1 MSVSINEQKITYL
14 NSKVEQI
21 QDNLELSNNTNV
33 TNTNAVEQNIQ
44 NNTTN
49 ISSISVSSSTN
60 SNSNVYTKTEIDDTF
75 ETKSGAIQALTGQ
88 SVTLDNYYTKSE
100 FNGYALLETYFS
112 ETEINSKI
120 KLDDPNKI
128 ELYNSIIPS
137 STEIDL
143 GSAEKKF
150 RHLYLS
156 DNTLHLGEQE
166 IKANTEGI
174 IMNKIILG
182 DTSSSEQ
189 IKLSVTNS
197 NLVIENETQ
206 NYTQLKDEINK
217 NSLDIQNIQNEI
229 TQIKNSLDSISS
241 TLN

>member
-1 MSVSINEQKITYL
+1 MSASINEQKITYL

-21 QDNLELSNNTNV
+21 KDNLELSNNTNV
-33 TNTNAVEQNIQ
+33 NNANVLEQNIQ

-49 ISSISVSSSTN
+49 ISSASSN
-60 SNSNVYTKTEIDDTF
+60 SNSNIYTKTEVDNTF
-75 ETKSGAIQALTGQ
+75 ETKAGAIQALAGQ
-88 SVTLDNYYTKSE
+88 TVTLNNYYTKSE
-100 FNGYALLETYFS
+100 FNEYALTDNYFS
-112 ETEINSKI
+112 TTEMNSKI
-120 KLDDPNKI
+120 VLDDPNKI
-128 ELYNSIIPS
+128 ELKQSIIPD
-137 STEIDL
+137 TNAQYDL
-143 GSAEKKF
+143 GSAEKKI
-150 RHLYLS
+150 RHLFLS
-156 DNTLHLGEQE
+156 DNTLHLGDQE

-182 DTSSSEQ
+182 DTSSTDQ

-241 TLN
+241 TFD

>member
-21 QDNLELSNNTNV
+21 KDNLELSNNTNV
-33 TNTNAVEQNIQ
+33 TNTNVVEQNIQ

-49 ISSISVSSSTN
+49 ISSASTSTN
-60 SNSNVYTKTEIDDTF
+60 SNLYTKTEINDTF
-75 ETKSGAIQALTGQ
+75 ETKAGAIQALTGQ

-100 FNGYALLETYFS
+100 FNEYALSENYFS
-112 ETEINSKI
+112 VTEINSKI

-128 ELYNSIIPS
+128 ELYKSIIPS

-143 GSAEKKF
+143 GSAENKF

-156 DNTLHLGEQE
+156 DNTLYLGEQE
-166 IKANTEGI
+166 IKANEEGI

-182 DTSSSEQ
+182 DTSSSSDK

-197 NLVIENETQ
+197 TLVIQNETQ
-206 NYTQLKDEINK
+206 NFTQLKDEINK

-241 TLN
+241 GLN